1 MDAPCFFQLRRFGCV
16 WLLRYRTC
24 QHKVKYSLWIR
35 GRLKHA
41 GRGWTRRSVWVHER
55 SCCALTHVRCNGLSG
70 GISTYSWGLKTE
82 VTVMN
87 AGFLYKVEHFS
98 EKNQPNR
105 QRRPWHALKKKA
117 TPQITFLSLQQQTYM
132 VMFSQ
137 QTHVIGFILRE
148 VNTGFPGKSWWLLD
162 PSTSTA

>member
-1 MDAPCFFQLRRFGCV
+1 M
-16 WLLRYRTC
+16 
-24 QHKVKYSLWIR
+24 
-35 GRLKHA
+35 
-41 GRGWTRRSVWVHER
+41 WVHER
-55 SCCALTHVRCNGLSG
+55 SCCCALTHVRCNGLSG

-87 AGFLYKVEHFS
+87 AGFLNKVEHFS
-98 EKNQPNR
+98 EKNSPTGS
-105 QRRPWHALKKKA
+105 ALKKKA

-137 QTHVIGFILRE
+137 QTRVVGFILRE